1 MNLVERAA
9 KQLEFDGHYEL
20 AKELREHMNNPLD
33 SIFEQ
38 IRKNQ
43 QKAWIK
49 FEQDLLD
56 QYALAIQE
64 LEQGKQNG

>member
-33 SIFEQ
+33 SILS
-38 IRKNQ
+38 
-43 QKAWIK
+43 K
-49 FEQDLLD
+49 FVKINKKL
-56 QYALAIQE
+56 E
-64 LEQGKQNG
+64 LSLNKIY